1 MDHVDAKDAV
11 ALPGLRL
18 ALTKGIPNPFCESA
32 KSLFH
37 VKGIPFTPVAQHA
50 AQPNEDLKAWTDHR
64 NAPVAVWNGE
74 PARAGWAEILMLAER
89 LNPAPPLLPRDSAL
103 RAQVFGICHEIC
115 GEGGFAWNSRFMMFP
130 QEASND
136 AGAEKGSWD
145 EILHR
150 QYGAS
155 REEVEK
161 APERAGAVLRFLGA
175 HLHRQRELGS
185 DYFVG
190 DGLTAADIIWACM
203 SIGVRQLPDDWS
215 ATPGF
220 LRKIWSRMGEA
231 LKDDLDPILIEHRDR
246 IYRTY
251 LKLPLDF

>member
-1 MDHVDAKDAV
+1 MDHIEAKDARD
-11 ALPGLRL
+11 LPGLRL
-18 ALTKGIPNPFCESA
+18 AVTKNIPNPFCEAA

-50 AQPNEDLKAWTDHR
+50 AQPNEDLKAWTGYR
-64 NAPVAVWNGE
+64 NAPVAIWNEE

-89 LNPAPPLLPRDSAL
+89 LNPEPSLLPADRAL
-103 RAQVFGICHEIC
+103 RAQVFGLCHEIC

-130 QEASND
+130 QEAAND
-136 AGAEKGSWD
+136 AKAEKGSWD

-155 REEVEK
+155 REQVEQ
-161 APERAGAVLRFLGA
+161 APERAASVLRFLA
-175 HLHRQRELGS
+175 SQLHEQKASGS
-185 DYFVG
+185 AYFVG
-190 DGLTAADIIWACM
+190 DGLTAADIFWACM
-203 SIGVRQLPDDWS
+203 SIGVSQLPTEWS

-220 LRKIWSRMGEA
+220 LRKVWGQMGA
-231 LKDDLDPILIEHRDR
+231 KLTDALDPILIEHRDR
-246 IYRTY
+246 IYQTY

>member
-1 MDHVDAKDAV
+1 MNHLEAKDARG
-11 ALPGLRL
+11 LPGLRL
-18 ALTKGIPNPFCESA
+18 ALTKNIPNPFCEAA

-50 AQPNEDLKAWTDHR
+50 AQPNEELKAWTGHR
-64 NAPVAVWNGE
+64 NAPVAVWNDE

-89 LNPAPPLLPRDSAL
+89 LNPDPPLLPQDREL
-103 RAQVFGICHEIC
+103 RAEVFGICNEIC

-136 AGAEKGSWD
+136 RSAEKGSWD

-155 REEVEK
+155 RDQVEQ
-161 APERAGAVLRFLGA
+161 APTRAATVLRFLA
-175 HLHRQRELGS
+175 DTLHAQKGRGS
-185 DYFVG
+185 AYFVG
-190 DGLTAADIIWACM
+190 DALTAADIFWACM
-203 SIGVRQLPDDWS
+203 SIGVHQLPDDWS

-220 LRKIWSRMGEA
+220 LRKVWKQMGDQLQDA
-231 LKDDLDPILIEHRDR
+231 LDPILIEHRDR
-246 IYRTY
+246 IYQTY

>member
-1 MDHVDAKDAV
+1 MDHVEAKEARD
-11 ALPGLRL
+11 LPGLRI
-18 ALTKGIPNPFCESA
+18 AVTKGIPNPFCEAA

-37 VKGIPFTPVAQHA
+37 VKGIPFVPVAQYA
-50 AQPNEDLKAWTDHR
+50 AQPNEDLKAWTGHR
-64 NAPVAVWNGE
+64 NAPVVVYDSE

-89 LNPAPPLLPRDSAL
+89 LGGEPALLPEDPEL
-103 RAQVFGICHEIC
+103 RAQVFGLCHMIC

-130 QEASND
+130 KEAAND

-155 REEVEK
+155 RDSVSQ
-161 APERAGAVLRFLGA
+161 APARAAAVLRMLADRLKAQQERGSLFL
-175 HLHRQRELGS
+175 
-185 DYFVG
+185 VG
-190 DGLTAADIIWACM
+190 DALTAADIYWATM

-220 LRKIWSRMGEA
+220 LRKAWGQMGAQLEDA
-231 LKDDLDPILIEHRDR
+231 LDPILIEHRDR
-246 IYRTY
+246 IYRDW

>member
-1 MDHVDAKDAV
+1 MDHIEAKDARD
-11 ALPGLRL
+11 LPGLRL
-18 ALTKGIPNPFCESA
+18 AVTKNIPNPFCEAA

-37 VKGIPFTPVAQHA
+37 VKGIQFTPVAQHA
-50 AQPNEDLKAWTDHR
+50 AQPNEDLKAWTGHR
-64 NAPVAVWNGE
+64 NAPVAVWNDE

-89 LNPAPPLLPRDSAL
+89 LDPEPPLLPADRVL

-130 QEASND
+130 QEASKE
-136 AGAEKGSWD
+136 ASAEKGSWE

-150 QYGAS
+150 QYGAT
-155 REEVEK
+155 REQVEK
-161 APERAGAVLRFLGA
+161 APERAATVLRFLA
-175 HLHRQRELGS
+175 DQLHAQRQNGS

-190 DGLTAADIIWACM
+190 DRLTAADIFWACM
-203 SIGVRQLPDDWS
+203 SIGVSQLPTEWS

-220 LRKIWSRMGEA
+220 LRKVWSQMGA
-231 LKDDLDPILIEHRDR
+231 QLTDALDPILIEHRNR
-246 IYRTY
+246 IYKTY